1 MATALV
7 KFPES
12 QSIVLWVWQNQN
24 WSYEFWKKMQFRL
37 WNQNRHRQNH
47 ITSKREAQGGRDIK
61 DGMAAAAAS
70 QLARSLGQI
79 RKLLYENGVV
89 LGRSAPVTQYT
100 LDERICSAGN
110 GERERRRKK
119 VGGDER
125 GEQHNT

>member
-1 MATALV
+1 
-7 KFPES
+7 
-12 QSIVLWVWQNQN
+12 
-24 WSYEFWKKMQFRL
+24 
-37 WNQNRHRQNH
+37 
-47 ITSKREAQGGRDIK
+47 
-61 DGMAAAAAS
+61 MAAAAAS

-119 VGGDER
+119 LEGTRGGS
-125 GEQHNT
+125 NTTLDARLN

>member
-1 MATALV
+1 MEKKCSSGCGTRIATGRTISPLRGRRRAD
-7 KFPES
+7 
-12 QSIVLWVWQNQN
+12 
-24 WSYEFWKKMQFRL
+24 
-37 WNQNRHRQNH
+37 
-47 ITSKREAQGGRDIK
+47 GRDIK

-70 QLARSLGQI
+70 QRARSLGQI

-110 GERERRRKK
+110 GEREAQKK